1 MASRPA
7 LLWQRDR
14 SADALRTDRWFVAAP
29 EYPPCGGVWRELGRY
44 RAEAWPAGAKA
55 PVGAYCASREQ
66 AKRHLERWLRAH
78 PRVPVLEAKGFRSV
92 KRGPAPQPDWRI
104 AQYLRLSGRPA
115 VGST

>member
-1 MASRPA
+1 MPTRPA
-7 LLWQRDR
+7 LLWHPDR
-14 SADALRTDRWFVAAP
+14 SADGRQHDRWFVAAP

-44 RAEAWPAGAKA
+44 RAEAWPAGAKE

-66 AKRHLERWLRAH
+66 AKRHLERWLCAH
-78 PRVPVLEAKGFRSV
+78 PRVPVLESKGWRAS

-104 AQYLRLSGRPA
+104 AQYLRLQERPA